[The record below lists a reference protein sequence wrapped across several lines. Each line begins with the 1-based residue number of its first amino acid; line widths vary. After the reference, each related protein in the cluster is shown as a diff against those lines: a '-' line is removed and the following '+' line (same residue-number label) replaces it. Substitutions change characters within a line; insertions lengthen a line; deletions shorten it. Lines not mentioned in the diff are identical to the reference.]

1 MRNNRPK
8 SENPAMKEHAARDK
22 DVVARQRSTEAEKAA
37 AHPHQKDHAAGITAA
52 VKPGARRPRSP
63 GA

>member
-22 DVVARQRSTEAEKAA
+22 EVVARQRTTEAEKAA
-37 AHPHQKDHAAGITAA
+37 AHPHQKDRAANATANL
-52 VKPGARRPRSP
+52 KPGSRR
-63 GA
+63 

>member
-22 DVVARQRSTEAEKAA
+22 DVVARQRTTAAEKAA
-37 AHPHQKDHAAGITAA
+37 AHPHQKDRAAKVTANP
-52 VKPGARRPRSP
+52 KPGPRR
-63 GA
+63 

>member
-22 DVVARQRSTEAEKAA
+22 DVVARQRTTEAEKAA
-37 AHPHQKDHAAGITAA
+37 AHPHQKDRATKITTDQKAG
-52 VKPGARRPRSP
+52 PRR
-63 GA
+63 